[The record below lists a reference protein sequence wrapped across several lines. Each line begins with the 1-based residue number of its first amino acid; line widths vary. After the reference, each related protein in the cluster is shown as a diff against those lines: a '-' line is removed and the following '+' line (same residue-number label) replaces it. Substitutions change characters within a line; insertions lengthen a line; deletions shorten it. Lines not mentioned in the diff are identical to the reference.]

1 MLPLSDPDPDLEQ
14 TAEATASLAV
24 TLAWAAG
31 ALVVAYVVAT
41 VASVLIRRL
50 GRRNLL
56 VRDMGVRMRRPMRVV
71 LMIVA
76 VWIAFHVT
84 ADRAEPW
91 FDAVSHILLIATIVA
106 VAWLIGSVAFVVE
119 DRTLAR
125 FSGVRGD
132 DRHARRVRTQVNL
145 VRRVTVAV
153 LVVCAIA
160 AVLLTFPAMQAAGA
174 SILASA
180 GLLSI
185 VLGVAAQSS
194 LANTFAGMQIAFTDA
209 IRVDDV
215 VVLDGEFG
223 RIEEITLTY
232 VVVHAWDD
240 RRLILPCTYFTT
252 TPFENWTRRAAD
264 LLGTVELDVDFQVPM
279 GAMRDELD
287 RLLDGS
293 ALWDRRTS
301 VLQVTD
307 AVGGQV
313 RVRALVSAADAP
325 TLWDLRCYVREGL
338 VEWLQREAPDA
349 LPRTRLE
356 APAEPGRLDLLRAVA
371 QPGEDDRTHDDEPGA
386 ATSDETGVAASEE
399 GGAEVEDA
407 GAPPGGRPHPKAPAV
422 VPPRS
427 PVLHR
432 DLPSPVR
439 SSVRPAVPRPGR
451 GTTPAAERTV
461 LLPAVDRPAA
471 DGGDATVLLP
481 AVDDE
486 PEHGSTAE
494 RSALFS
500 GSAEAEARSK
510 NFDGPGQDVIEE
522 REQTAMLQLG
532 EDPDDEL
539 PGDGGDPGDPGD
551 ADDADDADAGRSH
564 RGRTAPDS
572 GEGGP
577 VHGPGEGHGGRGDGH
592 GGHGGHGGDGGDG
605 GQ

>member
-1 MLPLSDPDPDLEQ
+1 MPLLVDPDLDPDLEQ

-31 ALVVAYVVAT
+31 ALVAAYVVAT

-56 VRDMGVRMRRPMRVV
+56 VRDMGVRMRRPMRVL
-71 LMIVA
+71 LMIIAVRVA
-76 VWIAFHVT
+76 VHVT
-84 ADRAEPW
+84 ADRAELW

-106 VAWLIGSVAFVVE
+106 VAWLVGSVAFVVE

-145 VRRVTVAV
+145 VRRITVAV

-180 GLLSI
+180 GLVSI

-194 LANTFAGMQIAFTDA
+194 LSNAFAGMQIAFTDA

-215 VVLDGEFG
+215 VVLDDEFG

-287 RLLDGS
+287 RLVDGS

-307 AVGGQV
+307 AVEGRV

-338 VEWLQREAPDA
+338 VEWLQREAPAA
-349 LPRTRLE
+349 LPRTRLDGATE
-356 APAEPGRLDLLRAVA
+356 ALPTSGPRR
-371 QPGEDDRTHDDEPGA
+371 DDEPHVDLDDEPVDEAGGEAGGERSGTGA
-386 ATSDETGVAASEE
+386 AGDGATGTSAAP
-399 GGAEVEDA
+399 GA
-407 GAPPGGRPHPKAPAV
+407 KAPAV
-422 VPPRS
+422 VPARS

-439 SSVRPAVPRPGR
+439 SSVRPAVPGPVRPGTR
-451 GTTPAAERTV
+451 AADRTV
-461 LLPAVDRPAA
+461 LLPAVEGAGAA
-471 DGGDATVLLP
+471 GLGDDATVVLH
-481 AVDDE
+481 AAGDAED
-486 PEHGSTAE
+486 EHGSTAE

-510 NFDGPGQDVIEE
+510 HFDGPGQEVIDE
-522 REQTAMLQLG
+522 REQTALLQLG
-532 EDPDDEL
+532 EEVEDDDGSPDGEHEDDDPADPE
-539 PGDGGDPGDPGD
+539 DGV
-551 ADDADDADAGRSH
+551 
-564 RGRTAPDS
+564 
-572 GEGGP
+572 EGTRP
-577 VHGPGEGHGGRGDGH
+577 VDR
-592 GGHGGHGGDGGDG
+592 
-605 GQ
+605 

>member
-1 MLPLSDPDPDLEQ
+1 MLPLADSDLGD

-24 TLAWAAG
+24 TLAWAVG

-50 GRRNLL
+50 GRRNPL

-71 LMIVA
+71 LMVVA
-76 VWIAFHVT
+76 FWIAMHFT
-84 ADRAEPW
+84 ADQQEPW
-91 FDAVSHILLIATIVA
+91 FDAVSHGLLIATIIS

-125 FSGVRGD
+125 FSGDRVD

-160 AVLLTFPAMQAAGA
+160 AVLLTFPTMQTAGA

-215 VVLDGEFG
+215 VVLNGEFG

-264 LLGTVELDVDFQVPM
+264 LLGTVEIDLDFQVPM
-279 GAMRDELD
+279 GAMRTELD
-287 RLLDGS
+287 RLLDAS
-293 ALWDRRTS
+293 ALWDRRTG

-307 AVGGQV
+307 AVGGTV

-338 VEWLQREAPDA
+338 VEWLQREVPGA
-349 LPRTRLE
+349 LPRTRFEGSAPERPGALGGPPVDDGAPEPERAE
-356 APAEPGRLDLLRAVA
+356 AQGTKAPGGSTEGTKAGRGGAKPGR
-371 QPGEDDRTHDDEPGA
+371 G
-386 ATSDETGVAASEE
+386 
-399 GGAEVEDA
+399 
-407 GAPPGGRPHPKAPAV
+407 APAV
-422 VPPRS
+422 VPTRS

-439 SSVRPAVPRPGR
+439 SSVRPAPPRPGR
-451 GTTPAAERTV
+451 GRDRTV
-461 LLPAVDRPAA
+461 VLGAVEGPDTPSRDRGDADGPDATMLLPAVDTA
-471 DGGDATVLLP
+471 GD
-481 AVDDE
+481 E
-486 PEHGSTAE
+486 QGSTAE

-510 NFDGPGQDVIEE
+510 HFHGPGKDVIEE
-522 REQTAMLQLG
+522 REQTALLQLG
-532 EDPDDEL
+532 DLDEDDTADT
-539 PGDGGDPGDPGD
+539 DGADT
-551 ADDADDADAGRSH
+551 DDADTDDEAAEASSGGARK
-564 RGRTAPDS
+564 RERLAPDS

-577 VHGPGEGHGGRGDGH
+577 THGDGGHGRGDG
-592 GGHGGHGGDGGDG
+592 GHGSDGGDG
-605 GQ
+605 S